1 MFRQKIRKDTSLMI
15 KFGPAG
21 NSDSFYAEGFKT
33 TLDVPRWLS
42 EKGLNAYE
50 YQCTRG
56 VRITQAFAEAL
67 KVQATRYNIAL
78 SIHAPYYI
86 NLAGTDPILLEKSK
100 QHLVKSLSAAKW
112 MGATRV
118 VFHPGSASKMLR
130 NEALLNAAKFLDNFF
145 TDLDGDLLENC
156 YLCPE
161 TMGKR
166 NQLGNLEEVLELCK
180 LHPKM
185 KPAVDFGHLHAL
197 GGGCLN
203 EEKDFEKILDK
214 IERTLG
220 TNTIKNLHIHFSPVE
235 YTGAGE
241 RKHWSLKDKEFG
253 PDFYPLAKVL
263 KKNGL
268 MPTVICE
275 SAGTQAEDAATFK
288 AIYNSI

>member
-1 MFRQKIRKDTSLMI
+1 MI

-21 NSDSFYAEGFKT
+21 NSDSFYEEGYKT
-33 TLDVPRWLS
+33 TLDIPRWLS
-42 EKGLNAYE
+42 DRGLNAYE

-56 VRITQAFAEAL
+56 VRITQAFSQAL
-67 KVQATRYNIAL
+67 KVQASRYNIAL

-86 NLAGTDPILLEKSK
+86 NLSSTDPTLQEKSK
-100 QHLVKSLSAAKW
+100 HHLTRSLQAAKW

-118 VFHPGSASKMLR
+118 VFHPGSASKVPR
-130 NEALLNAAKFLDNFF
+130 VDALLNAAKLLDSFLKE
-145 TDLDGDLLENC
+145 LDPELLENC
-156 YLCPE
+156 DLCPE

-166 NQLGNLEEVLELCK
+166 NQLGNLEEVLALCK
-180 LHPKM
+180 LHPAL

-203 EEKDFEKILDK
+203 EERDFEKILDK
-214 IERTLG
+214 IDQVLG
-220 TNTIKNLHIHFSPVE
+220 TETIKNLHVHFSPVE
-235 YTGAGE
+235 YTSAGE

-268 MPTVICE
+268 TPTIICE

-288 AIYNSI
+288 SLYYSV